1 MSSSSSR
8 LASIDA
14 LRGVVMVLMLVD
26 HAREFFFLH
35 RQVPDP
41 MMVDATPPDLFF
53 TRLLSHFCA
62 PIFVLLTGLGACLHG
77 QRPGVGPTQ
86 VSAYLFKRG
95 LLLIVLELTLVG
107 FAWSFELP
115 PRTVYLQV
123 IWAIG
128 LSMLALA
135 VLLHLP
141 FSVQMSLGLLIVFG
155 HNLLDGIHFQ
165 PGEPGF
171 LIWAVLHDRGWI
183 ELGDSLRV
191 RTSYPVLP
199 WIGVILL
206 GYLLGRLYQAD
217 REARRRGLLLG
228 MGITSLVLFV
238 TLRLAHGYGDRD
250 WSAGASAVQTAMA
263 FLNVTKYPPSLQ
275 FILFTLGVG
284 LIALALLERIRP
296 WRPLVL
302 LGSVPM
308 FFYLLHLYV
317 LHLLYLLLAPAQTV
331 PGAPRWGFDAVWQLW
346 LAAALVLLLV
356 YWPCHWYARFKRTTT
371 VAVFRYL

>member
-1 MSSSSSR
+1 MSPLSR

-14 LRGVVMVLMLVD
+14 LRGAVMVLMLVD

-35 RQVPDP
+35 RQVTDP
-41 MMVDATPPDLFF
+41 MQLDATPPELFF

-62 PIFVLLTGLGACLHG
+62 PIFVLLTGLGAWLHG
-77 QRPGVGPTQ
+77 QRPGVHPAQT
-86 VSAYLFKRG
+86 SAYLFKRG

-135 VLLHLP
+135 LLLHLP
-141 FSVQMSLGLLIVFG
+141 WSVQLGLGLLIVFG
-155 HNLLDGIHFQ
+155 HNLLDGVHFHSD
-165 PGEPGF
+165 EAGF
-171 LIWAVLHDRGWI
+171 LPWAVLHDRGWI
-183 ELGDSLRV
+183 ELGEGLRV

-206 GYLLGRLYQAD
+206 GYQLGRLYRPGLAV
-217 REARRRGLLLG
+217 RRQTLLLG
-228 MGITSLVLFV
+228 MGLAALILFV
-238 TLRLAHGYGDRD
+238 GLRLAHGYGDRD
-250 WSAGASAVQTAMA
+250 WVAGASAVQTVMA

-275 FILFTLGVG
+275 FLLLTLGWG
-284 LIALALLERIRP
+284 LIALALLERVRP
-296 WRPLVL
+296 WPALVV
-302 LGSVPM
+302 LGSAPM

-317 LHLLYLLLAPAQTV
+317 LHLLYLLLAPAQSV
-331 PGAPRWGFDAVWQLW
+331 QGAPRWGFDAVWQLW
-346 LAAALVLLLV
+346 VCAGLVLLLI
-356 YWPCHWYARFKRTTT
+356 YWPCRWYARFKRTTS
-371 VAVFRYL
+371 VALLRYL